1 MGYIAM
7 ALKIDKKKTAQ
18 DSRLN
23 VRLAPDLKARIRRA
37 ATVLGQD
44 LTEFAVSTLNDRAI
58 EVLEEHETLI
68 LSDAER
74 RAFLDILAGDA
85 PAPTK
90 KALAAAKRYK
100 SGTKKGAIY
109 EFTD

>member
-1 MGYIAM
+1 M
-7 ALKIDKKKTAQ
+7 ALTIEKKEAR

-23 VRLAPDLKARIRRA
+23 VRLDPDLKARIRRA
-37 ATVLGQD
+37 ATILGQD
-44 LTEFAVSTLNDRAI
+44 LTEFAVSTLNERAM

-68 LSDAER
+68 LSEAER
-74 RAFLDILAGDA
+74 RAFLEILSGDV

-100 SGTKKGAIY
+100 SGTKKGVIY
-109 EFTD
+109 EFSD